1 MMFMELLTWSEN
13 RIMGKMGKMN
23 RVILKKKLGLIG
35 Q

>member
-1 MMFMELLTWSEN
+1 MMFMELLTWSGN
-13 RIMGKMGKMN
+13 RIMGKMN